1 MSLSIRI
8 CQEIRSGPNN
18 LDKGSETLSI
28 NLDVTLQKKKM
39 KMRAQFREHEKM
51 AQSNKKIESARIVK
65 HYSIKIWT

>member
-28 NLDVTLQKKKM
+28 NLDVTQQKKL